1 MKNSHN
7 CCVNIHCTIQ
17 NFQIFGYIIVFVE
30 FILTCFFTFLIW
42 WPTGPENSSFIN
54 NCLGDDEVIYF
65 EYDYFIE
72 GGYSRKKKYCQFGN
86 MAMDYTCQ
94 GFLLF
99 LTLICSNFLEIPL
112 TSAVLFEMKKST
124 ESVTNMLSRK
134 ALAERK
140 R

>member
-1 MKNSHN
+1 MSSSLMMDMSLNTDNALKSEQLTQS
-7 CCVNIHCTIQ
+7 NITSSICDSM
-17 NFQIFGYIIVFVE
+17 
-30 FILTCFFTFLIW
+30 LTKDQYDD
-42 WPTGPENSSFIN
+42 
-54 NCLGDDEVIYF
+54 CLGDDEVIYF

-72 GGYSRKKKYCQFGN
+72 GGYSRKKRYCQFGN

-124 ESVTNMLSRK
+124 ESVTNMLRRK